1 MKLLTLR
8 IESNLTKISIIIPT
22 INEANN
28 LPLLLSDLSII
39 QKVGEIIIVDCGSKD
54 KTIDVANIYGAKVYK
69 SKERNRGLQ
78 LDLGAKNSKGEWLIF
93 LHADTRLTNDWF
105 IKIKSVL
112 KRDKNFIYYFKF
124 KLNDKKKIYRV
135 LEILVNFRSRYL
147 KQPYGDQ
154 GLIIHKSIYLKNN
167 GFRKIPLMEDVDF
180 FRRLKNKEDLKQ
192 LNLPIFTS
200 SRKWERTNIF
210 LQALKNWNFRRRWL
224 KGESTKS
231 IYSEYY
237 KK

>member
-1 MKLLTLR
+1 M
-8 IESNLTKISIIIPT
+8 SKISIIVPT

-28 LPLLLSDLSII
+28 LPLLLSDLSTID
-39 QKVGEIIIVDCGSKD
+39 KDGEIIIVDCGSED
-54 KTIDVANIYGAKVYK
+54 KTIDIANIYGAKVLI

-78 LDLGAKNSKGEWLIF
+78 LDIGARNSKGEWLIF
-93 LHADTRLTNDWF
+93 LHADTRLTHDWF
-105 IKIKSVL
+105 RKTNSFL
-112 KRDKNFIYYFKF
+112 KGNKNSIYYFKF
-124 KLNDKKKIYRV
+124 KINNKKIIYRV
-135 LEILVNFRSRYL
+135 LETLVNLRSKYF

-154 GLIIHKSIYLKNN
+154 GLIIHKSIYIRNN
-167 GFRKIPLMEDVDF
+167 GFRKIPIMEDVDF
-180 FRRLKNKEDLKQ
+180 FRRLNNKKDLQQ

-231 IYSEYY
+231 IYSDYY
-237 KK
+237 K

>member
-1 MKLLTLR
+1 M
-8 IESNLTKISIIIPT
+8 SKISIIIPT

-28 LPLLLSDLSII
+28 LPLLLSDLSNI
-39 QKVGEIIIVDCGSKD
+39 QKEGEIIIVDCGSED
-54 KTIDVANIYGAKVYK
+54 KTVDIANIYGAKVYK

-78 LDLGAKNSKGEWLIF
+78 LNIGAKNSKGDWLIF
-93 LHADTRLTNDWF
+93 LHADTRLTHDWF
-105 IKIKSVL
+105 KKINSFL
-112 KRDKNFIYYFKF
+112 NGDKNYIYYFKF
-124 KLNDKKKIYRV
+124 KINHEKIIFRV
-135 LEILVNFRSRYL
+135 LEILVNLRSQFF

-154 GLIIHKSIYLKNN
+154 GLVIHRTTYFKNN

-180 FRRLKNKEDLKQ
+180 LRRLKNKKNLKQ
-192 LNLPIFTS
+192 LNLPIFIS
-200 SRKWERTNIF
+200 SRKWEKTNIF

-231 IYSEYY
+231 IYSDYY

>member
-1 MKLLTLR
+1 M
-8 IESNLTKISIIIPT
+8 SKISIIIPT

-39 QKVGEIIIVDCGSKD
+39 QKEGEILIVDCGSED

-78 LDLGAKNSKGEWLIF
+78 LDMGAKNSKGEWLIF
-93 LHADTRLTNDWF
+93 LHADTRLTHDWF
-105 IKIKSVL
+105 TKIKTVL
-112 KRDKNFIYYFKF
+112 KGDKNYIYYFKF
-124 KLNDKKKIYRV
+124 RINNKKIIYRV
-135 LEILVNFRSRYL
+135 LEILVNFRSQYF

-154 GLIIHKSIYLKNN
+154 GLIIHRSIYLKNN

-180 FRRLKNKEDLKQ
+180 LRRLNNKKYLKQ

-210 LQALKNWNFRRRWL
+210 LQALKNWSFRRRWL

-231 IYSEYY
+231 IYSDYY

>member
-1 MKLLTLR
+1 MILK
-8 IESNLTKISIIIPT
+8 IESINLFKISIIIPT
-22 INEANN
+22 INEAKN
-28 LPLLLSDLSII
+28 LPFLLSDLSII
-39 QKVGEIIIVDCGSKD
+39 QKEGEILVVDCGSED
-54 KTIDVANIYGAKVYK
+54 KTIDIAKIYGAKVYK
-69 SKERNRGLQ
+69 SKEKNRGLQ
-78 LDLGAKNSKGEWLIF
+78 LDMGAKNSKGEWLVF
-93 LHADTRLTNDWF
+93 LHADTRLSHDWHT
-105 IKIKSVL
+105 KINSIL
-112 KRDKNFIYYFKF
+112 NRDKNCIYYFQF
-124 KLNDKKKIYRV
+124 KINDKKLIYRV
-135 LEILVNFRSRYL
+135 LEILVNFRSKYF

-154 GLIIHKSIYLKNN
+154 GLIIHRSIYLKNN

-180 FRRLKNKEDLKQ
+180 LRRLNNKNDLKQ

-231 IYSEYY
+231 IYSDYY

>member
-1 MKLLTLR
+1 MSR
-8 IESNLTKISIIIPT
+8 ISVIIPT

-39 QKVGEIIIVDCGSKD
+39 QKEGEIIIVDCGSED
-54 KTIDVANIYGAKVYK
+54 KTIDIANIYGAKVFK
-69 SKERNRGLQ
+69 SEERNRGLQ
-78 LDLGAKNSKGEWLIF
+78 LDIGAKNSKGDWLIF
-93 LHADTRLTNDWF
+93 LHADTRLTHDWF
-105 IKIKSVL
+105 RKINSVL
-112 KRDKNFIYYFKF
+112 NGDTNYIYYFKF
-124 KLNDKKKIYRV
+124 KINHKKIIYRV
-135 LEILVNFRSRYL
+135 LEILVNCRSQYF

-154 GLIIHKSIYLKNN
+154 GLIIHRTTYFKNN

-180 FRRLKNKEDLKQ
+180 LRRFNNKKNLKQ
-192 LNLPIFTS
+192 LNLPIFIS

-210 LQALKNWNFRRRWL
+210 IQALKNWNFRRRWL

-231 IYSEYY
+231 IYSDYY

>member
-1 MKLLTLR
+1 M
-8 IESNLTKISIIIPT
+8 SKISIIIPT

-39 QKVGEIIIVDCGSKD
+39 QKEGEIIIVDCGSDD
-54 KTIDVANIYGAKVYK
+54 KTIDIANIYGAKVYK

-78 LDLGAKNSKGEWLIF
+78 LDMGANRSKGDWLLF
-93 LHADTRLTNDWF
+93 LHADTRLTHDWLR
-105 IKIKSVL
+105 KINRIL
-112 KRDKNFIYYFKF
+112 NGDKGYIYYFKF
-124 KLNDKKKIYRV
+124 KVNNKKIIYRL
-135 LEILVNFRSRYL
+135 LEILVNFRSQYC

-154 GLIIHKSIYLKNN
+154 GLIIHRNTYFMND

-180 FRRLKNKEDLKQ
+180 LRRFNNKKYLKQ
-192 LNLPIFTS
+192 LNLPIFIS

-210 LQALKNWNFRRRWL
+210 HQALKNFKFRRRWL

-231 IYSEYY
+231 IYSDYY